1 MKLRGKEKTK
11 DIVVSHFQKRCRQR
25 LGVVLTQRFLKERL
39 MFPGQRCER
48 QSNTRTKFHLDRKTR
63 DELGISSDFS
73 DVVVVYDKLRHCF
86 VTVLTY

>member
-11 DIVVSHFQKRCRQR
+11 DIVVSHFQKRCKQR

-39 MFPGQRCER
+39 MFPGQICEK
-48 QSNTRTKFHLDRKTR
+48 QSNTRTKFHLDKETM

-73 DVVVVYDKLRHCF
+73 DVVVVYDKLRHSF